1 MQLPGA
7 EALTE
12 LLARRLSVS
21 VSVSVE
27 EGEADSAT
35 AAAALNRLT
44 DMVKLTLMRV
54 FVAENNFSSPLLQTL
69 TLILV

>member
-35 AAAALNRLT
+35 AAALNRLT